1 MAQQDEHV
9 VYYYILLATILV
21 VPLLLVKLMRPG
33 KHSKNL
39 PPGPW
44 QLPVI
49 GSLHHMVGALPHRA
63 MRGLARRH
71 GPLMLLRLGEID
83 FVVASSASAAMEV
96 LKTHDAM
103 LASRPRT
110 STTKAMT
117 RHGLGIVLAP
127 KGEHW
132 RQVRKLCVNE
142 LLSARKVQSFRG
154 IREAEAGKLVASLA
168 VASAASRHRQPVN
181 VSSHLATYVSNAAV
195 RAMVGDEITDR
206 DAFFECL
213 DKGVTAAAGFSLTD
227 LFPSSR
233 LAHAFCG
240 TTRRLEAALQ
250 GMRHVMNG
258 VIEEHRARR
267 SVDACNGDENILDVL
282 LRIQQTEQ
290 GAPLNMGTVRAMI
303 TDLFGGG
310 SETTATTLKW
320 AMAEMMRN
328 PKVLCK
334 AQAEVRAT
342 LLGQSR
348 VQEDD
353 LSKLHYMKLV
363 IKETLRLHVPGPLL
377 LPRECPEPCRLLGYD
392 IPKAAMVVVNVW
404 AIARDTQN
412 WGPDAEEFRPERFEE
427 PADSAG
433 VGFRGQHFQFLP
445 FGAGRRICPG
455 VNFSLAV
462 MELALANLLFHF
474 DWELPKGTVPDELDM
489 TEAFGI
495 TARRKNDL
503 MVHAYLR
510 TSCASSN

>member
-1 MAQQDEHV
+1 
-9 VYYYILLATILV
+9 
-21 VPLLLVKLMRPG
+21 
-33 KHSKNL
+33 
-39 PPGPW
+39 
-44 QLPVI
+44 
-49 GSLHHMVGALPHRA
+49 
-63 MRGLARRH
+63 
-71 GPLMLLRLGEID
+71 
-83 FVVASSASAAMEV
+83 
-96 LKTHDAM
+96 
-103 LASRPRT
+103 
-110 STTKAMT
+110 
-117 RHGLGIVLAP
+117 
-127 KGEHW
+127 
-132 RQVRKLCVNE
+132 
-142 LLSARKVQSFRG
+142 
-154 IREAEAGKLVASLA
+154 
-168 VASAASRHRQPVN
+168 
-181 VSSHLATYVSNAAV
+181 
-195 RAMVGDEITDR
+195 
-206 DAFFECL
+206 
-213 DKGVTAAAGFSLTD
+213 
-227 LFPSSR
+227 
-233 LAHAFCG
+233 
-240 TTRRLEAALQ
+240 
-250 GMRHVMNG
+250 
-258 VIEEHRARR
+258 
-267 SVDACNGDENILDVL
+267 
-282 LRIQQTEQ
+282 
-290 GAPLNMGTVRAMI
+290 
-303 TDLFGGG
+303 
-310 SETTATTLKW
+310 
-320 AMAEMMRN
+320 MAEMMRN

>member
-1 MAQQDEHV
+1 MELGSLP
-9 VYYYILLATILV
+9 LLGLLV
-21 VPLLLVKLMRPG
+21 SLIFLLLVKHVVSICTCSAPG
-33 KHSKNL
+33 KRL

-44 QLPVI
+44 KLPLL
-49 GSLHHMVGALPHRA
+49 GSLHHVLLSRYGDLPHRA
-63 MRGLARRH
+63 LRELSGIH

-303 TDLFGGG
+303 T
-310 SETTATTLKW
+310 
-320 AMAEMMRN
+320 
-328 PKVLCK
+328 
-334 AQAEVRAT
+334 VRKPQ
-342 LLGQSR
+342 LNCS
-348 VQEDD
+348 D
-353 LSKLHYMKLV
+353 
-363 IKETLRLHVPGPLL
+363 
-377 LPRECPEPCRLLGYD
+377 PEL
-392 IPKAAMVVVNVW
+392 N
-404 AIARDTQN
+404 
-412 WGPDAEEFRPERFEE
+412 
-427 PADSAG
+427 
-433 VGFRGQHFQFLP
+433 
-445 FGAGRRICPG
+445 
-455 VNFSLAV
+455 
-462 MELALANLLFHF
+462 NL
-474 DWELPKGTVPDELDM
+474 
-489 TEAFGI
+489 
-495 TARRKNDL
+495 
-503 MVHAYLR
+503 AYLGKIYTHCR
-510 TSCASSN
+510 TSSVAGARPRRRLSNGPWQK